1 MNMDEIMGRLTFGA
15 YAGCL
20 VLLGIGAIAQLSG
33 PAYAKPRGA
42 LLVAPTS
49 RNEGNTAAD
58 FAVTCS
64 STAWTLVKAANENR
78 RSLYVQAMPANS
90 YAVCVSTYNTSTVTC
105 GDTTVGVEFPAGS
118 EKTFYGEEARYCRA
132 RALSTGEYLKGSE
145 SYDDRD

>member
-1 MNMDEIMGRLTFGA
+1 MGKRTLFGA
-15 YAGCL
+15 FFLTVVLVGLLYAGARNN
-20 VLLGIGAIAQLSG
+20 V
-33 PAYAKPRGA
+33 Y
-42 LLVAPTS
+42 VTPTS

-64 STAWTLVKAANENR
+64 STAWTLVAAANEDR
-78 RSLYVQAMPANS
+78 RSLYVQALPGNS
-90 YAVCVSTYNTSTVTC
+90 YAVCVSTYSTVGVTC
-105 GDTTVGVEFPAGS
+105 GDTTVGVEFPAGA